1 MLRLSTD
8 RAWKK
13 EDYTIGR
20 FFINDIRFHESLED
34 PDRGLNSSWSLAA
47 IKAMKIAGATAIPT
61 GTYKVILS
69 LSEKYKNRDWAK
81 KYDGLV
87 PEIVGVP
94 GFSGVRIHPANWA
107 SEIEGCIALG
117 ENKVKGGVI
126 NSKKTY
132 YEFMDKYFMPAWKA
146 GEEITIT
153 IK

>member
-1 MLRLSTD
+1 MLKTQ

-13 EDYTIGR
+13 TDYTIGR
-20 FFINDIRFHESLED
+20 FFINGIRFHDSLED
-34 PDRGLNSSWSLAA
+34 PDRGLKSSWSEAA
-47 IKAMKIAGATAIPT
+47 IKAVKIAGATAIPT

-69 LSEKYKNRDWAK
+69 KSEKYKDRDWAREFG
-81 KYDGLV
+81 GLV

-94 GFSGVRIHPANWA
+94 GYSGVRIHPANWA

-132 YEFMDKYFMPAWKA
+132 REFMKEYMVPAWNA
-146 GEEITIT
+146 GEEIKIT
-153 IK
+153 VE